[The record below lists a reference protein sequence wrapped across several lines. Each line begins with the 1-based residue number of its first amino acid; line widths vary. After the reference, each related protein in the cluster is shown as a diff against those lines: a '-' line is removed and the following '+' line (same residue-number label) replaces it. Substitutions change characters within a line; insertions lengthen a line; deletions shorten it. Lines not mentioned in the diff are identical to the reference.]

1 MRSIK
6 YDPRLYEISERV
18 LHHAKAFGRTLPEM
32 RFFVLDANEFAS
44 LLEKKVYPTSPVN
57 IWEGRDMV
65 SRRHRI
71 ESGQESSIYYE
82 VVQTGNPSYAYLN
95 HTNNEMMQASVMAHV
110 VGHCEFSEINVMK
123 DSSPDR
129 TEYVM
134 HLVKKV
140 DLGRWQMGD
149 AQYRQYWNSCES
161 LTSLIAVNSQFNLEN
176 TVDTDTK
183 MSFRVRDEQKVKEQ
197 KQKNYQLYSSTLDNL
212 LLNKSP
218 EEAYQQEMKSKVR
231 KETISRM
238 GYKLRAPCQ
247 DVMGFL
253 REFAPSSQAERSILD
268 YLYTVYKPQDFVIR
282 NQIMNEGWA
291 MYWEKKIMLEL
302 FKEKTVGGMI
312 DYSKVFSGVCY
323 PRPYF
328 QRNPYHLGYHMW
340 CHIEELFKE
349 GRTSLAYHEETDFE
363 KKSNWN
369 QPDQRNPVD
378 RMTDIVRTTTDY
390 EFLRRYLTPELVKKF
405 HLNRIDRRW
414 VRELGIQPK
423 DIVEDDDRY
432 VWLDPGPVK
441 DQMLRFFTHLYRP
454 RIYVLDPD
462 FHDGGLLLFHR
473 NDGQRLKKNWIEPT
487 LKNINLIWKGPVSIL
502 THGTLCQYA
511 AGRYKETEVGELPF
525 EEMVERMKRG
535 EKPLRV

>member
-6 YDPRLYEISERV
+6 YNPELYELSKRV
-18 LHHAKAFGRTLPEM
+18 IHHAKAFGRTLPEI

-65 SRRHRI
+65 SRRHRV

-82 VVQTGNPSYAYLN
+82 VVQTGDPSYAYLN
-95 HTNNEMMQASVMAHV
+95 HTNNAMMQASVMAHV

-123 DSSPDR
+123 DSDPGR

-149 AQYRQYWNSCES
+149 AQYRQYWNACES
-161 LTSLIAVNSQFNLEN
+161 LTSLIAVNSQYNLKN
-176 TVDTDTK
+176 TVDTDSK
-183 MSFRVRDEQKVKEQ
+183 MSFRVKDEIENKDDSKPYEI
-197 KQKNYQLYSSTLDNL
+197 YSSTLSEMLGNNSSEDAL
-212 LLNKSP
+212 
-218 EEAYQQEMKSKVR
+218 QQEMKSKVR
-231 KETISRM
+231 NETISRM

-253 REFAPSSQAERSILD
+253 REFSPASEAEKSVLD
-268 YLYTVYKPQDFVIR
+268 YLYVVHKPQDFVIR

-302 FKEKTVGGMI
+302 FKEKAIKGMI

-323 PRPYF
+323 PRPFF

-340 CHIEELFKE
+340 CHIEELFKQ
-349 GRTSLAYHEETDFE
+349 GRVSLDFHEEIDLE
-363 KKSNWN
+363 KKKKWDK
-369 QPDQRNPVD
+369 QDQRDPVEK
-378 RMTDIVRTTTDY
+378 MTNLVRTITDY
-390 EFLRRYLTPELVKKF
+390 EFLRRFLTPELVKKF
-405 HLNRIDRRW
+405 HLNRIDRRM
-414 VRELGIQPK
+414 VRDLGIQPN
-423 DIVEDDDRY
+423 DIVEDDERY
-432 VWLDPGPVK
+432 VWLQPEPVK
-441 DQMLRFFTHLYRP
+441 NQMLEFFTHLYRP
-454 RIYVLDPD
+454 RIYVLDSD
-462 FHDGGLLLFHR
+462 FHDGGLLLYHR
-473 NDGQRLKKNWIEPT
+473 NDGQKLKKNWIEPT
-487 LKNINLIWKGPVSIL
+487 LKNINLIWKHPVSIL
-502 THGTLCQYA
+502 TQGTLCQYG

-525 EEMVERMKRG
+525 EEVVERMRRG
-535 EKPLRV
+535 EKPLRG